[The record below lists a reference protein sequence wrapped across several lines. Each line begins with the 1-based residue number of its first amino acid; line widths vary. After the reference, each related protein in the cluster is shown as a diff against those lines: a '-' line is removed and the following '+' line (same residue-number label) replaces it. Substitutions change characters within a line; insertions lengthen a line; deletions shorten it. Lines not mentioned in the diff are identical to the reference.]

1 MLYWLKKI
9 TSFNNVNTE
18 IGKYMILGISGWSGS
33 GKTTLIEKLIP
44 ILNKKGIKVST
55 MKHGHSGFDLDHP
68 GKDTFLHR
76 KAGAKEV
83 LISSDKR
90 FAIIHEY
97 DEKELELDALI
108 NKMSPTDLIL
118 VEGWKKENIK
128 KIEVYR
134 KEINKPLLTN
144 SDKNIIAIAT
154 NDKSININNMTI
166 LDLNNYEQI
175 AKFIYALI
183 QKENK

>member
-1 MLYWLKKI
+1 
-9 TSFNNVNTE
+9 
-18 IGKYMILGISGWSGS
+18 MILGLAGWSGS
-33 GKTTLIEKLIP
+33 GKTTLVSNLIP
-44 ILNKKGIKVST
+44 ELKKINISVSSL
-55 MKHGHSGFDLDHP
+55 KHAHEGFNIDKP
-68 GKDTFLHR
+68 GKDSYVHR
-76 KAGAKEV
+76 QAGAKEV
-83 LISSDKR
+83 LISSNKR
-90 FAIIHEY
+90 FALMHEY
-97 DEKELELDALI
+97 KNEEISLNSLI
-108 NKMSPTDLIL
+108 KKLSPVDLIL
-118 VEGWKKENIK
+118 IEGWKKENIK

-144 SDKNIIAIAT
+144 NDKNIIAIAT

>member
-1 MLYWLKKI
+1 
-9 TSFNNVNTE
+9 
-18 IGKYMILGISGWSGS
+18 MILGLAGWSGS
-33 GKTTLIEKLIP
+33 GKTTLVSNLIP
-44 ILNKKGIKVST
+44 ELRKINISVSSL
-55 MKHGHSGFDLDHP
+55 KHAHEGFDVDKP
-68 GKDTFLHR
+68 GKDSYVHR
-76 KAGAKEV
+76 QAGAKEV
-83 LISSDKR
+83 LISSNKR
-90 FAIIHEY
+90 FALIHEY
-97 DEKELELDALI
+97 KNKEISLNSLI
-108 NKMSPTDLIL
+108 KKLSPVDLIL
-118 VEGWKKENIK
+118 IEGWKKENIK

-144 SDKNIIAIAT
+144 NDKNIIAIAT